1 MEKCIIGKKIGM
13 TQLFDENGNIVP
25 VTVVEAG
32 PCVVVQR
39 KTTENDGYEAVQIG
53 FGAVSDKRL
62 TKALR
67 GHFAKADV
75 AAKRVLREFR
85 LGEITLAVGDIIKAD
100 TFAPGDKVDVCGT
113 SKGKGYAGTIKRWHN
128 HRLKETHG
136 SGPVHRHAGSNGACS
151 SPSRVFKGKRLPGRT
166 AYSPFLLDGRDRL
179 ALAWLGFCG
188 FFLLSGA
195 LAGGLRWRYYPTP
208 AGPPLTP
215 MTGLMLLCQLA
226 LCLTPAAIHWKEA
239 RLWRRSRSVT

>member
-1 MEKCIIGKKIGM
+1 MKKCIIGKKIGM
-13 TQLFDENGNIVP
+13 TQLFDENGNIIP

-53 FGAVSDKRL
+53 FGAISDKKL
-62 TKALR
+62 TKAQK

-85 LGEITLAVGDIIKAD
+85 LSQIALSVGDIIKAD

-151 SPSRVFKGKRLPGRT
+151 SPSRVFKGKRLPGHMGSQRVT
-166 AYSPFLLDGRDRL
+166 VQNLDIVKVDAENNLIAIRG
-179 ALAWLGFCG
+179 AVPGPKNGFV
-188 FFLLSGA
+188 
-195 LAGGLRWRYYPTP
+195 YITD
-208 AGPPLTP
+208 
-215 MTGLMLLCQLA
+215 
-226 LCLTPAAIHWKEA
+226 
-239 RLWRRSRSVT
+239 SVKA